1 MKEKLKYGFL
11 LLAAAVLLSACDFE
25 HYQGRELSGT
35 ISVAPREI
43 SFGNALLKRAEFRI
57 SCMGDW
63 IIIAPEALRVD
74 PRLGTGDATVVV
86 WGPSESSGPEASSG
100 PATLTLYVC
109 GTDVTIPVT
118 VRLKETE
125 ESESQ

>member
-1 MKEKLKYGFL
+1 MKEMLKYGFL

-43 SFGNALLKRAEFRI
+43 SFGDGLLKQAEFRI

-86 WGPSESSGPEASSG
+86 WGPSEFSGPEASSG

>member
-25 HYQGRELSGT
+25 HYQGRELSDT

-74 PRLGTGDATVVV
+74 PRLGTGDATVV
-86 WGPSESSGPEASSG
+86 WGPSESSWPEGSSG
-100 PATLTLYVC
+100 PDTLTLYVC

>member
-43 SFGNALLKRAEFRI
+43 SFGNGLLKQAEFRI
-57 SCMGDW
+57 ACLGDW
-63 IIIAPEALRVD
+63 IIVAPEALRVD
-74 PRLGTGDATVVV
+74 PRLGTGDATVTV
-86 WGPSESSGPEASSG
+86 WGPSDSSG

>member
-43 SFGNALLKRAEFRI
+43 SFGNALLKRADRG
-57 SCMGDW
+57 CHGG
-63 IIIAPEALRVD
+63 
-74 PRLGTGDATVVV
+74 RLGTFRVFRA
-86 WGPSESSGPEASSG
+86 
-100 PATLTLYVC
+100 
-109 GTDVTIPVT
+109 
-118 VRLKETE
+118 
-125 ESESQ
+125 